1 MKTPNCEIIEKFS
14 LSLNKVRLNSW
25 QIMPSILPVTFSGIL
40 VYSTGKYWK
49 YLRYFPGIVVY
60 VSEIKVDVLEK
71 EAFVWSLG

>member
-1 MKTPNCEIIEKFS
+1 
-14 LSLNKVRLNSW
+14 
-25 QIMPSILPVTFSGIL
+25 MPSILPVTFSGIL

-49 YLRYFPGIVVY
+49 YLRYFPGIVAY